1 MGHYDAAQ
9 ICVNGH
15 VVNVFFHTNPNN
27 NSNHCSRCGSG
38 TISACTHCKTP
49 IRGQYVSDLPILPGR
64 LNSPAFC
71 GHCGK
76 PYPWTETRLQAA
88 RDLADELD
96 ELNPIEREK
105 LKDTLNDLVQDG
117 PKTELATIRFKK
129 IAQKLRKV
137 SVEAIKT
144 VLTDIVSETAKKA
157 LFGA

>member
-1 MGHYDAAQ
+1 
-9 ICVNGH
+9 
-15 VVNVFFHTNPNN
+15 
-27 NSNHCSRCGSG
+27 
-38 TISACTHCKTP
+38 
-49 IRGQYVSDLPILPGR
+49 
-64 LNSPAFC
+64 
-71 GHCGK
+71 
-76 PYPWTETRLQAA
+76 LQAA